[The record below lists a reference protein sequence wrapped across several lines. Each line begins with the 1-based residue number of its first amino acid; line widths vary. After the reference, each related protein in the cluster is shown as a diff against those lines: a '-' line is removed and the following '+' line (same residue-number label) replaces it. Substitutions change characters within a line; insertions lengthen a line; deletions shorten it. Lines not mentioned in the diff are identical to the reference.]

1 MPRKPRVF
9 VVGGAYHVYC
19 RAGRGERPFADEQA
33 AALFVDTL
41 ARVKAEHGLTILAWC
56 LMPNHYHLVVRS
68 GELPL
73 WRSMRLL
80 QGRFTKALNRRDRVL
95 GPLWQGR
102 YKSRM
107 IEDPAYLMQ
116 AIAYVHLNPV
126 TAGMTADPA
135 SHRWS
140 GHRQVL
146 GRERR
151 GLVDVDETLLVFSP
165 QRTAARRAYLTV
177 LGQGRE
183 AAWKGTLPDGL
194 PWWRRAAADDEE
206 LRRDST
212 RPGMDWLGVTQRPA
226 PPKVDAK
233 EVARTVARLLGVSVT
248 TLRGR
253 RRGAEL
259 GRVRELV
266 MLVGVETC
274 GLKVKD
280 LAAVIGRDP
289 GSASRL
295 YGQATTRR
303 REDPGYAALA
313 QGAVEALRRHERV
326 RDDAQ

>member
-19 RAGRGERPFADEQA
+19 RVGRGERPFAEDEA
-33 AALFVDTL
+33 AALFVETL

-73 WRSMRLL
+73 WRSMRLV
-80 QGRFTKALNRRDRVL
+80 QGRFSKALNRRDRVL

-102 YKSRM
+102 YKSRL
-107 IEDPAYLMQ
+107 IEDGTYLMQ
-116 AIAYVHLNPV
+116 AIVYVHLNPV
-126 TAGMTADPA
+126 AAGMGGDPA
-135 SHRWS
+135 AHRWS

-146 GRERR
+146 GRVGQ
-151 GLVDVDETLLVFSP
+151 GLVDVDETLLVFNG
-165 QRTAARRAYLTV
+165 RRAVARRAYLTV

-183 AAWKGTLPDGL
+183 AAWTGALPGGL
-194 PWWRRAAADDEE
+194 PWWRRAAEDEE
-206 LRRDST
+206 LRRDAT
-212 RPGMDWLGVTQRPA
+212 RPAMDWLGVTQRPE
-226 PPKVDAK
+226 PPKVDAN
-233 EVARTVARLLGVSVT
+233 EVVRTVARLLRVSVG
-248 TLRGR
+248 TLGGR

-274 GLKVKD
+274 ALKVKD
-280 LAAVIGRDP
+280 LAVVIGRDP
-289 GSASRL
+289 GTASRL

-303 REDPGYAALA
+303 REDPKLAAQA
-313 QGAVEALRRHERV
+313 QVVVEILRRQVGARE
-326 RDDAQ
+326 DTQ